1 MAIRYGKIELTVGP
15 LQQKTRLDAYVAANT
30 TAIGRATLS
39 LPTTE
44 ILLNGK
50 REKKSKQL
58 KEGDVITI
66 SYSQEFFEGL
76 KAQDLP
82 LHVLYEDK
90 DMLVIDKKQG
100 MVVHPANGNYE
111 GTVVN
116 ALLHRYG
123 SAFTTSE
130 EQQEEEEEIGD
141 LQTET
146 IRPGIVH
153 RLDKDTSGVLVIAR
167 TRESHRNLSAQFKD
181 HTTEKWYIAIAKG
194 VFSQKQGKLITHLS
208 RDKRDRKKFSVCP
221 DNEGKLAETH
231 YYVLKQYRDFAL
243 VRIRILTGRTHQI
256 RVHMSSIGHPLVG
269 DVIYGKE
276 DGTTLMLHALTL
288 KIDSPT
294 NGERLC
300 FRSPMP
306 QRFISFLRKPTK

>member
-1 MAIRYGKIELTVGP
+1 MAIRYGHLEIPVGP
-15 LQQKTRLDAYVAANT
+15 LDNKIRLDAYVAAHT

-39 LPTTE
+39 LPTTT

-50 REKKSKQL
+50 AEKKSKPV
-58 KEGDVITI
+58 KEGDVISI

-82 LHVLYEDK
+82 LDVLYEDN
-90 DMLVIDKKQG
+90 DILVINKEQG

-123 SAFTTSE
+123 SSFTTCDE
-130 EQQEEEEEIGD
+130 VQEEEEETTD

-167 TRESHRNLSAQFKD
+167 TRESHRKLSAQFKD
-181 HTTEKWYIAIAKG
+181 HTTEKWYIALAKG
-194 VFSQKQGKLITHLS
+194 VFAQKQGKLVTNLT
-208 RDKRDRKKFSVCP
+208 RDKRDRKKFTVC
-221 DNEGKLAETH
+221 NEGEGKVAETH
-231 YYVLKQYRDFAL
+231 YTVLRQYRGFAL
-243 VRIRILTGRTHQI
+243 VRIQILTGRTHQI
-256 RVHMSSIGHPLVG
+256 RVHMASIGHPLIG
-269 DVIYGKE
+269 DIIYGKP
-276 DGTTLMLHALTL
+276 DGTTLMLHALSL
-288 KIDSPT
+288 KVYSPS

-306 QRFISFLRKPTK
+306 QRFRSFLRKPTI